1 MKMKRRGD
9 NSWDVS
15 LQLRPSLWAE
25 AARPEGAWVTVVG
38 DSMLPTIAP
47 GTRVLV
53 RAKPVQI
60 GSVIAFATADG
71 KRAVLHRVI
80 LCVPRVPFILQAGDC
95 HRHHGDVGVIRRE
108 QVIGVAEHPRKL
120 PSAYQC
126 WSVAR
131 ALLTAAARRVQRSA
145 ARAASEA
152 NARVPRRW
160 S

>member
-1 MKMKRRGD
+1 MNKRRD
-9 NSWDVS
+9 NSWEVS

-25 AARPEGAWVTVVG
+25 AASSEGAWVTVVG
-38 DSMLPTIAP
+38 DSMMPTIAP

-53 RAKPVQI
+53 RAKPLQI
-60 GSVIAFATADG
+60 GSAIAFATLDG

-80 LCVPRVPFILQAGDC
+80 FAVPHMPFVLQAGDC
-95 HRHHGDVGVIRRE
+95 HRHHGDVGIIRRE
-108 QVIGVAEHPRKL
+108 QVIGVAELPRKL

-131 ALLTAAARRVQRSA
+131 ALLMAAARRV
-145 ARAASEA
+145 SEA
-152 NARVPRRW
+152 RRLVIGYDHGYGDV